1 MEQVKCYLR
10 IINFLF
16 RPPMKPKLTLLL
28 LIPLLAMSFLIKNDP
43 QTTGINLNTLDQQLI
58 GEWEYKISF
67 SDSSYFTVPFNRILP
82 VQNLRFEH
90 CRDSSELE
98 RFPKIVI
105 AMRKHNSLENISCK
119 AYNENNEVIDTYY
132 PVVLFGNDS
141 LVKQIDIS
149 QYGHTLK
156 SEYTIYT
163 LTSDSLIIGDGK
175 LFETPSGKMVNVK
188 HVYIRQ
194 H

>member
-1 MEQVKCYLR
+1 
-10 IINFLF
+10 
-16 RPPMKPKLTLLL
+16 MKPLLVL

-43 QTTGINLNTLDQQLI
+43 QTAEINLNTLDQQLI
-58 GEWEYKISF
+58 GEWAYKISF

-82 VQNLRFEH
+82 VQKLRFEH
-90 CRDSSELE
+90 CHDSSELQ

-132 PVVLFGNDS
+132 PVVLFGSDS
-141 LVKQIDIS
+141 LVNQIDIS
-149 QYGHTLK
+149 QYGHILK
-156 SEYTIYT
+156 SEYRIYT

-175 LFETPSGKMVNVK
+175 LFESPSGKMMNVK
-188 HVYIRQ
+188 HIYIRQ